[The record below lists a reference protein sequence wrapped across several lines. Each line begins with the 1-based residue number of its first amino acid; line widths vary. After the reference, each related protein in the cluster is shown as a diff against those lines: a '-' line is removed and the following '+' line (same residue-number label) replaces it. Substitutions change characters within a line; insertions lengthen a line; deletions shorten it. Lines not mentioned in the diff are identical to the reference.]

1 MSTPARRPAL
11 VTIVATSI
19 LFSGMLVLGQEGR
32 GGRGGGEGRQ
42 GGRGA
47 PQNFPEAPPIGFIGS
62 YRVAADKV
70 DPSRLPI
77 IGAWRINFD
86 KSDPSMRAQKRFT
99 DTGTNIYTAVDGGIR
114 TETFLFYPP
123 KRNDYKTVFGDDAR
137 EYWFK
142 LDGKNIYKDPQG
154 PNGLGQTVAMWL
166 VDRNTLYRERATKGV
181 VDERVMYRTSPD
193 GNTLVWTNFNA
204 DRASGHVVWDRID
217 INSVRQHGP
226 AR

>member
-1 MSTPARRPAL
+1 MSTQTGRFAVVA
-11 VTIVATSI
+11 IMATSI
-19 LFSGMLVLGQEGR
+19 FVSGMLVQGQEGR
-32 GGRGGGEGRQ
+32 GRGRQ
-42 GGRGA
+42 GGQA
-47 PQNFPEAPPIGFIGS
+47 PQNFPEAPSIGFIGS
-62 YRVAADKV
+62 YRVADEKM
-70 DPSRLPI
+70 DPSSLPI

-99 DTGTNIYTAVDGGIR
+99 ETGMNIYTAVDGGIR

-181 VDERVMYRTSPD
+181 IDERVMYRVSPD
-193 GNTLVWTNFNA
+193 GQTLVWTNFNA
-204 DRASGHVVWDRID
+204 DGASGHVVWDRIKLTPT
-217 INSVRQHGP
+217 HGP
-226 AR
+226 AH